1 MAWPLLLLLM
11 LGEARGR
18 SAPTEPPPRRE
29 ATFVRSAI
37 SGGAAAAAATVVF
50 HPVDTMKTVLQQ
62 RGGGWRTLRALG
74 LRELYTGV
82 VPAAFSMMPACAV
95 RMGAYEVLKA
105 TLLLQAAALSPGAS
119 ITLASALS
127 VVASSSVRAPLDM
140 VKTQVQTGA
149 AGSVGEA
156 LRIAWGRGGMAG
168 LYRGAGL
175 ALLRDVPFFSINL
188 LLYEKLKAA
197 AVAKAAAAAAAEGAV
212 PSDDVSGRDA
222 IFIGAAAQ
230 GCAGLLTNPMD
241 ALKTQVQAGSAG
253 GVRAAYGRLMAR
265 AGPIGFMR
273 GAGARVIWI
282 APQGCVYYPVY
293 EAVQKI
299 LTPK

>member
-18 SAPTEPPPRRE
+18 FAPTEPPPRRE
-29 ATFVRSAI
+29 ATFIRSAI

-95 RMGAYEVLKA
+95 RMGVYEVLKA

-140 VKTQVQTGA
+140 VKTQAGYSPPPPLRRRPSQPQPCVCAQVQTGA

-168 LYRGAGL
+168 LYLGAGL
-175 ALLRDVPFFSINL
+175 ALLRDVRRRAPC
-188 LLYEKLKAA
+188 AA
-197 AVAKAAAAAAAEGAV
+197 A
-212 PSDDVSGRDA
+212 P
-222 IFIGAAAQ
+222 
-230 GCAGLLTNPMD
+230 
-241 ALKTQVQAGSAG
+241 
-253 GVRAAYGRLMAR
+253 RAA
-265 AGPIGFMR
+265 
-273 GAGARVIWI
+273 
-282 APQGCVYYPVY
+282 
-293 EAVQKI
+293 
-299 LTPK
+299 